1 MTRMTPLVILLVES
15 QRTKS
20 ASLANAMRKAGFRVE
35 VAHTGKQALAFIET
49 IMPAVVVFD
58 ATHMRSNG
66 SRSCRRLRQRLDDVP
81 LIHCRAATH
90 ELDESAEAD
99 VYLKMPFT
107 PRKVLNRVRAMLP
120 ADDDEDQ
127 IIRKGD
133 IVVYL
138 GKRSVMVGDSGE
150 HSLTPKML
158 GLLQEFLTHP
168 NQIISRKHLMEQVW
182 KTSYV
187 GDTRTL
193 DVHIRWLREIVEEN
207 PAKPKRLKTM
217 RGKGYLFLLPEESLA
232 AG

>member
-1 MTRMTPLVILLVES
+1 MACMSAVVILLVES

-20 ASLANAMRKAGFRVE
+20 ASLAPAMRKAGFRVE

-49 IMPAVVVFD
+49 IMPAIVVFD

-66 SRSCRRLRQRLDDVP
+66 TRSCRRLRQRLGDVP
-81 LIHCRAATH
+81 LIHCRAAGH

-99 VYLKMPFT
+99 SYLQMPFT
-107 PRKVLNRVRAMLP
+107 PRKVLNRVRALLP
-120 ADDDEDQ
+120 ANDEEDQ

-138 GKRSVMVGDSGE
+138 GKRSVVVGDKPE

-158 GLLQEFLTHP
+158 RLLEEFLNRP
-168 NQIISRKHLMEQVW
+168 NEIISRAHLMQHVW

-217 RGKGYLFLLPEESLA
+217 RGKGYMFLMP
-232 AG
+232 